1 MFKKARDEPVSPA
14 ENCVYVENIQIQ
26 RSIYKIPKD
35 VIELE
40 KEFLFP
46 LVKVRE
52 IEKFKNIYSDIVVIF
67 PSCAAIPIASSA
79 N

>member
-1 MFKKARDEPVSPA
+1 MNQCPLQKIVPMLKIFK
-14 ENCVYVENIQIQ
+14 IQ

-46 LVKVRE
+46 LMKGRE
-52 IEKFKNIYSDIVVIF
+52 IEKFKNIYSDIVVPF

>member
-35 VIELE
+35 VIELN

-46 LVKVRE
+46 LMKGRE
-52 IEKFKNIYSDIVVIF
+52 IEKFKNIYSDFVVPF

>member
-40 KEFLFP
+40 
-46 LVKVRE
+46 
-52 IEKFKNIYSDIVVIF
+52 IGIF
-67 PSCAAIPIASSA
+67 ISISERKR